1 MMMMMTSLSMKLV
14 VLLALALALATS
26 LLSSST
32 FPTEVEGFS
41 MTMIKHQLQH
51 QTPTTTSQQHSSSSS
66 SSASSSTRRDF
77 FSKIVTTTTG
87 AASAAAAAAA
97 AFNPSPVNAATTTT
111 PQIYNLPSGI
121 KYAVLKDSS
130 KGSNYPQQGDIIAIE
145 YTGYLTSGQI
155 FDASHSE
162 GKQNALLFK
171 LGSTAVIPGINEMV
185 SEMKVGQ
192 KVQAIIPPS
201 LAFGDKGICLDK
213 EEDGSSS
220 KSQEECLVKPG
231 STLVYDIYLKK
242 ASIPPP

>member
-1 MMMMMTSLSMKLV
+1 MTTMTTMTTTTTNSKSKSNTRRTTIVASLLL
-14 VLLALALALATS
+14 LLATAT
-26 LLSSST
+26 T
-32 FPTEVEGFS
+32 TTTTVVVDGFS
-41 MTMIKHQLQH
+41 LKPSTSAPS
-51 QTPTTTSQQHSSSSS
+51 TSTT
-66 SSASSSTRRDF
+66 ASTSTRRDF
-77 FSKIVTTTTG
+77 FSKVVGATAVT
-87 AASAAAAAAA
+87 AAGIFAANPSPAVAAAAATSTAA
-97 AFNPSPVNAATTTT
+97 AAK

-121 KYAVLKDSS
+121 KYAVLKDTTK
-130 KGSNYPQQGDIIAIE
+130 KGGYPQPGDIIAIE

-162 GKQNALLFK
+162 GKNNALLFK

-201 LAFGDKGICLDK
+201 SAFADKGICLEND
-213 EEDGSSS
+213 DGGNNA
-220 KSQEECLVKPG
+220 KECLVKPG